1 MTTRALI
8 LMLGMPWMIGCVE
21 HSHSVAHTPQIIL
34 KLDDL
39 WYEDGLV
46 HPGWQKVVDFLNAEE
61 VTGTIGLVGDSF
73 LEGDSAYFQWIK
85 DRHEEGYEIW
95 NHGFCHCKPMED
107 SVQQRE
113 FRGMP
118 FGYQL
123 DNLRN
128 TQRLAKEKVGLT
140 LTCFGAPYNST
151 DSSTVAALAQ
161 IPELTTWMY
170 QETSFYTDK
179 TVLRRIPE
187 VNIEYPVHIPDV
199 EKFKAGYE
207 LFKSEPLLVI
217 QGHPRSWTSDST
229 RWENFAEIIHFLKS
243 EGVTFT
249 TPRDYVGSRLARVE

>member
-1 MTTRALI
+1 MTMRGYLCLLI
-8 LMLGMPWMIGCVE
+8 TSVLLLTGC
-21 HSHSVAHTPQIIL
+21 SDQATSIDQPPQIIL

-46 HPGWQKVVDFLNAEE
+46 HPGWQRVVDFLNAEE

-95 NHGFCHCKPMED
+95 NHGFCHCKPMSD
-107 SVQQRE
+107 SVEQRE

-123 DNLRN
+123 ENLRH
-128 TQRLAKEKVGLT
+128 TQQLTKEKTGIT

-151 DSSTVAALAQ
+151 DSATVAAIEQ
-161 IPELTTWMY
+161 IPELTIWMY
-170 QETSFYTDK
+170 KETSTPTNK
-179 TVLRRIPE
+179 TILPRISE
-187 VNIEYPVHIPDV
+187 VNIEYPVHVPDF
-199 EKFKAGYE
+199 EQFKAGYTQ
-207 LFKSEPLLVI
+207 FKSEPVLVI
-217 QGHPRSWTSDST
+217 QGHPRSWTKDAE
-229 RWENFAEIIHFLKS
+229 RWDNFVKIIRFLKS

-249 TPRDYVGSRLARVE
+249 TPGEYVGAEK

>member
-1 MTTRALI
+1 MHGYLCLLIASILLFTGCTDQTTSI
-8 LMLGMPWMIGCVE
+8 DQ
-21 HSHSVAHTPQIIL
+21 TPQIIL

-95 NHGFCHCKPMED
+95 NHGFCHCKPTTD
-107 SVQQRE
+107 SIEQRE

-123 DNLRN
+123 ENLRN
-128 TQRLAKEKVGLT
+128 TQRLAKEKVGIT

-151 DSSTVAALAQ
+151 DSATVAAIEQ
-161 IPELTTWMY
+161 IPELEIWMY
-170 QETSFYTDK
+170 KETSTPTSK
-179 TVLRRIPE
+179 MILPRISE
-187 VNIEYPVHIPDV
+187 VNIEYPVHVPDV
-199 EKFKAGYE
+199 EKFKAGYAQ
-207 LFKSEPLLVI
+207 FKSEPVLVI
-217 QGHPRSWTSDST
+217 QGHPRSWTKDPK
-229 RWENFAEIIHFLKS
+229 RWENFVEIIRFLKA
-243 EGVTFT
+243 EGVRFT
-249 TPRDYVGSRLARVE
+249 TPGEYVGGKI